1 MVLRADDPW
10 WKTHYPPNGWG
21 CRCQVFSISAR
32 ELKAMGKSGPDRA
45 PDNGTFEWTDKRT
58 GEIHTVPQGIDPG
71 WAYNPGEKTDWTPD
85 VSKYP
90 AGLADHL
97 SNELEK
103 YL

>member
-1 MVLRADDPW
+1 MAVCTALLFIYGENDPW
-10 WKTHYPPNGWG
+10 PAAAFDLGAAEDSYLFTVPNG
-21 CRCQVFSISAR
+21 
-32 ELKAMGKSGPDRA
+32 
-45 PDNGTFEWTDKRT
+45 
-58 GEIHTVPQGIDPG
+58 IDLG